1 MLMMKMHWVIF
12 YVDMNV
18 GWSAFYVDENVN
30 SLPCYS
36 REIIVF
42 HIVAGILTPPLLFSL
57 AAHYDMVHGIL
68 WWMGTGRELQCRT
81 TVWSACCE
89 RDLHTL

>member
-42 HIVAGILTPPLLFSL
+42 HIVAGFS
-57 AAHYDMVHGIL
+57 I
-68 WWMGTGRELQCRT
+68 TRK
-81 TVWSACCE
+81 
-89 RDLHTL
+89 